1 MSKEMSMRAPVSPA
15 QGGRSPSGAGE
26 TGDRPKRF
34 FPKHKMQAVLRLL
47 RGDSLELLSRELGV
61 TAATLTSWRETF
73 LASGAQ
79 GFAKKTPAQ
88 EAEAK
93 RLNTKIGEQAME
105 IELLREK
112 IAALEQKRPLAFR
125 RLKR

>member
-1 MSKEMSMRAPVSPA
+1 
-15 QGGRSPSGAGE
+15 
-26 TGDRPKRF
+26 
-34 FPKHKMQAVLRLL
+34 L
-47 RGDSLELLSRELGV
+47 RGASLELLSRELGV
-61 TAATLTSWRETF
+61 TAATLTLWQETF

-88 EAEAK
+88 EAETR
-93 RLNTKIGEQAME
+93 RLNSKIGEQAME

-112 IAALEQKRPLAFR
+112 IAALEDKRPLPLR

>member
-1 MSKEMSMRAPVSPA
+1 
-15 QGGRSPSGAGE
+15 
-26 TGDRPKRF
+26 
-34 FPKHKMQAVLRLL
+34 
-47 RGDSLELLSRELGV
+47 V
-61 TAATLTSWRETF
+61 TAATLTSWQEIF
-73 LASGAQ
+73 LASGAR

-112 IAALEQKRPLAFR
+112 IAALEQKRPLPFR